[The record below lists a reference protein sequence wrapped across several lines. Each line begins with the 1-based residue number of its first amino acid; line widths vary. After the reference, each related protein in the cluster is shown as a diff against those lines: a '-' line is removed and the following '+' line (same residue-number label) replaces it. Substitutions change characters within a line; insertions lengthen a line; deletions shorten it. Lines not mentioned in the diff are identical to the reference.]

1 MSLRTRRTGLT
12 IATAAATLAGSVLI
26 AGPASAGG
34 GPSPNEFAREVE
46 TGEVVEHLEE
56 FQEIADENGGTRAS
70 GTPGYDAS
78 GDYVQEELEDA
89 GYEVERQYFDFVSST
104 TVTETLTVGGA
115 LVEVQALE
123 FSPSGTATGTL
134 SAVVADDAT
143 PGCEAT
149 DFPATVAGTVVL
161 VPRGICTFAE
171 KQQFAAA
178 AGALGI
184 IIINNVPDEPVNGTL
199 GEGATGIPVGGV
211 TQATGEALLGQVG
224 AAAVLDIVVD
234 VAEMTTFNLIAQTPF
249 GDPDNVIMLG
259 AHLDS
264 VPEGAGINDNGTG
277 SAGILEVAIELA
289 DEERT
294 QNAVRFA
301 WWGAEESGLIG
312 SSEYVASLTEA
323 EAGQIT
329 GYLNF
334 DMIGSPNY
342 IIGVYDANQ
351 STYEA
356 PVAVPAGS
364 ESLEQVFTDYF
375 DRKRQPWVDTEFS
388 GRSDYQGF
396 IDAGIPA
403 SGLFTGADDV
413 KTEEEVALF
422 GGTAGITHDPNY
434 HSPADDLSNVNRTAL
449 GINVKAIAY
458 ATWSLAQDPTP
469 LDLTDN
475 GGGHG
480 HGHGG
485 GHGGGHGSGD
495 GHGHGHGGH
504 DKGHDAAA

>member
-12 IATAAATLAGSVLI
+12 IATAAATVAGSVLI
-26 AGPASAGG
+26 ASPASAGG
-34 GPSPNEFAREVE
+34 GPSPNEFAREVD

-56 FQEIADENGGTRAS
+56 LQEIADENGGNRAS

-89 GYEVERQYFDFVSST
+89 GYEVQRQYFDFVSST
-104 TVTETLTVGGA
+104 TVTETLTVAGA
-115 LVEVQALE
+115 AVEVQALE
-123 FSPSGTATGTL
+123 FSPSGTVSGSL
-134 SAVVADDAT
+134 SAVAADDAT

-149 DFPATVAGTVVL
+149 DFPATVADTVVL
-161 VPRGICTFAE
+161 VPRGVCTFAV

-178 AGALGI
+178 AGAVGVVV
-184 IIINNVPDEPVNGTL
+184 INNVPDEPVNGTL
-199 GEGATGIPVGGV
+199 GEGVTGIPVGGV
-211 TQATGEALLGQVG
+211 TQATGQALLGQLG

-234 VAEMTTFNLIAQTPF
+234 VAQTTTFNLVAQTPF

-264 VPEGAGINDNGTG
+264 VPEGPGINDNGTG
-277 SAGILEVAIELA
+277 SAGILEVALELA
-289 DEERT
+289 DEDGTR
-294 QNAVRFA
+294 NAVRFA
-301 WWGAEESGLIG
+301 WWGAEESGLVG
-312 SSEYVASLTEA
+312 STEYVASLTEA
-323 EAGQIT
+323 EVGQIA

-342 IIGVYDANQ
+342 IIGVYDADQ

-388 GRSDYQGF
+388 GRSDYQAF
-396 IDAGIPA
+396 IEAGIPA

-434 HSPADDLSNVNRTAL
+434 HSAADDLSNVDRRAL
-449 GINVKAIAY
+449 AINVKAIAY

-475 GGGHG
+475 GHGHG

-495 GHGHGHGGH
+495 GHGGGSA
-504 DKGHDAAA
+504 KGHDAAA